1 MERAVPGGNRRLSGR
16 FPKLPRQRKKNIAA
30 AEFDGRQP
38 PCPLQ
43 RLHHVDAGVEN
54 FGRGSTAIKTPLR
67 FLLSSEAHLY
77 RWDLT
82 LVN

>member
-1 MERAVPGGNRRLSGR
+1 MSESTRTRSRSSMIGIGTCLKCCSST
-16 FPKLPRQRKKNIAA
+16 AA
-30 AEFDGRQP
+30 KFDRRQP
-38 PCPLQ
+38 LYPPQ
-43 RLHHVDAGVEN
+43 RLHHVDAAVEN

-82 LVN
+82 WVN